1 MTIQIHILSSQSAH
15 PHCLFLPTGV
25 VFVYP
30 SRFKHAHID
39 MFTCDSLCLC
49 TLFCILQE
57 AAAYVDGQRGSLEE
71 NKEGIEID
79 PISFDSN
86 SSGNEVLIP
95 CGHSQSRVVLIK
107 NTSASYVSIK
117 DTPSFS
123 INPQVCLRPRQNF
136 SHLQCIHSEGSCRQ
150 CSHRFGTEQGRLQ
163 VAAQCSFAVESNGH
177 QKF

>member
-1 MTIQIHILSSQSAH
+1 
-15 PHCLFLPTGV
+15 
-25 VFVYP
+25 
-30 SRFKHAHID
+30 

-57 AAAYVDGQRGSLEE
+57 AASYVDGQRGSLEE

-136 SHLQCIHSEGSCRQ
+136 SHLQCIHLEGSCRQ
-150 CSHRFGTEQGRLQ
+150 CTVSVTDSVLNRADFRSRLSALLLLNQTVIRNFGLASLDRQLVRFLCVRPPM
-163 VAAQCSFAVESNGH
+163 
-177 QKF
+177 